1 MSEDIYTLPSLH
13 CKRCKHTWF
22 PRSLKKPKVCP
33 KCNSPYWNKERIKK
47 PLTSVLPKVKIYEG
61 KATQQVPSTRQH

>member
-1 MSEDIYTLPSLH
+1 MSEDIYTLPSLY

-33 KCNSPYWNKERIKK
+33 KCNSPYWNKERIKN
-47 PLTSVLPKVKIYEG
+47 P
-61 KATQQVPSTRQH
+61 